1 MIDLYFFFPPRQRRL
16 LTLAPDLGRRLLHVL
31 GGLLGLGGL
40 LLGGRGGRRSRLLRL
55 LGRADGLV
63 PLRLPDL
70 WLLVALGEDVG
81 ERGADHG
88 ALELLRLLRPLLG
101 SLLLNALAVLPA
113 VEDRP
118 GDLARVPPQE
128 VGLVAS
134 PIDELEGLSIGLDES
149 PALARG
155 NLVAAV
161 GAQFDLHPM

>member
-1 MIDLYFFFPPRQRRL
+1 MIDLYFFFSPRQRRL

-40 LLGGRGGRRSRLLRL
+40 LLGGRGGRRRRLLRGGLCRLLRL

-70 WLLVALGEDVG
+70 RLLVALGEDVG

-128 VGLVAS
+128 A
-134 PIDELEGLSIGLDES
+134 P
-149 PALARG
+149 
-155 NLVAAV
+155 
-161 GAQFDLHPM
+161 Q

>member
-1 MIDLYFFFPPRQRRL
+1 MIDLYFFFPPRQRAL
-16 LTLAPDLGRRLLHVL
+16 LTLAPDLWRRLLHVL
-31 GGLLGLGGL
+31 GCLLGLGGL
-40 LLGGRGGRRSRLLRL
+40 LLGGRGGRRSRLLRGGLCRLLRL

-70 WLLVALGEDVG
+70 RLLVALGEDVG
-81 ERGADHG
+81 ERGADDG

-118 GDLARVPPQE
+118 GDLARVPLQE

-149 PALARG
+149 P
-155 NLVAAV
+155 
-161 GAQFDLHPM
+161 